1 MAAKTKPMSQIKQL
15 LQLQAHKQSIRF
27 IARSLSLSRN
37 TVKNYLLK
45 AAAFPVSIDDLLEL
59 SDPALEAMFHAG
71 SPAYKEDK
79 KRYDYFKARIDY
91 YLLELRKPGVT
102 RHLLWQE
109 YISTQV
115 EGFRY
120 TQFCFHLKQQS
131 KASNPSM
138 ILTHV
143 AGEKLFVD
151 FAGTKLSYV
160 DMNTGDTIE
169 CQVFV
174 ACLPYSDYSFA
185 MAVRSQCVEDF
196 LYALSCC
203 LQSFGGAPQ
212 MIVSDNLKSAV
223 IKANRY
229 EPELNRCMEDFANHY
244 GCTVVP
250 TRAIHPKDKALV
262 ENQVKLIYQRVYAK
276 LRNITFTSFSALNE
290 GISEKV
296 LDHNQTRMQLKPY
309 CREERFLS
317 DERHLLAPLPLQ
329 TYEIKY
335 YKEYKVAKNNHI
347 QLSQDKHYYSV
358 PYIYIGTQ
366 VKVIYTRTMV
376 RIYAGGNQI
385 AVHSRDK
392 SMGRY
397 TTDRE
402 HLCSAHNHY
411 NDRSPAYYV
420 NKAKRKSQ
428 IFGGFVELLFMQGKH
443 PEQLYRSCDGLL
455 VLCQKTELADFEKA
469 CQIAIDNQQLTYT
482 FVKKVI
488 ENKMTK
494 QTDADLSIQQKVL
507 PAHENI
513 RGKAYYIQTI
523 LNFNNNESNSTTIN

>member
-15 LQLQAHKQSIRF
+15 LQLHAQKQSIRF
-27 IARSLSLSRN
+27 IARSLLLSRN

-45 AAAFPVSIDDLLEL
+45 AADFPVSIDDLLDL

-91 YLLELRKPGVT
+91 FFLELRKPGVT

-115 EGFRY
+115 GGFSY

-131 KASNPSM
+131 KASSPSM
-138 ILTHV
+138 ILTHI

-151 FAGTKLSYV
+151 FAGKRLSYV
-160 DMNTGDTIE
+160 DLSTGEIIE

-185 MAVRSQCVEDF
+185 MAVTSQCVEDF
-196 LYALSCC
+196 LYAMSKC
-203 LQSFGGAPQ
+203 LESFGGVPQ

-229 EPELNRCMEDFANHY
+229 EPELNRSMEDFANHY

-276 LRNITFTSFSALNE
+276 LRNITFTSLPELNQA
-290 GISEKV
+290 IAEKV
-296 LDHNQTRMQLKPY
+296 LEHNQTRMQLKPY

-317 DERHLLAPLPLQ
+317 DERHLLKPLPDQ
-329 TYEIKY
+329 DYEIKY
-335 YKEYKVAKNNHI
+335 YREYKVAKNNHI
-347 QLSQDKHYYSV
+347 QLSEDKHYYSV

-376 RIYAGGNQI
+376 RIYASGNQI
-385 AVHSRDK
+385 AVHPRDK

-397 TTDRE
+397 STERD

-411 NDRSPAYYV
+411 NDRSPVYYV
-420 NKAKRKSQ
+420 NKAKEKSPV
-428 IFGGFVELLFMQGKH
+428 FGGFVELLFMQNKH

-455 VLCQKTELADFEKA
+455 VLCKKTPLDDFEKA
-469 CQIAIDNQQLTYT
+469 CQMAIDNQQLTYM

-494 QTDADLSIQQKVL
+494 QTDNDILAGQKAL
-507 PAHENI
+507 PSHENI
-513 RGKAYYIQTI
+513 RGREYYVQTI
-523 LNFNNNESNSTTIN
+523 LNFNNNESNSSTIS

>member
-15 LQLQAHKQSIRF
+15 LQLHEQKQSIRF

-45 AAAFPVSIDDLLEL
+45 AADFPLSIADLLEL

-91 YLLELRKPGVT
+91 FFQELKKPGVT

-109 YISTQV
+109 YQSTQPG
-115 EGFRY
+115 GFSY
-120 TQFCFHLKQQS
+120 TQFCFHLNQQS
-131 KASNPSM
+131 KASSPSM
-138 ILTHV
+138 ILTHI
-143 AGEKLFVD
+143 AGEKVFVD
-151 FAGTKLSYV
+151 FAGKRLSYV
-160 DMNTGDTIE
+160 DMRTGEIVE

-185 MAVRSQCVEDF
+185 LAVRSQCVGDF
-196 LYALSCC
+196 LYAMSKC
-203 LQSFGGAPQ
+203 LQSFGGVPQ

-229 EPELNRCMEDFANHY
+229 EPELNRCMEDFANHF
-244 GCTVVP
+244 GCTVIP

-276 LRNITFTSFSALNE
+276 LRNITFTSLNDLNQA
-290 GISEKV
+290 IMEKV
-296 LDHNQTRMQLKPY
+296 LEHNQTRMQLKPY

-317 DERHLLAPLPLQ
+317 DERHLLKPLPEQ
-329 TYEIKY
+329 GYEIKY
-335 YKEYKVAKNNHI
+335 YRDYKVAKNNHI
-347 QLSQDKHYYSV
+347 QLSEDKHYYSV
-358 PYIYIGTQ
+358 PYTHIGTM

-385 AVHSRDK
+385 AVHQRDK

-397 TTDRE
+397 STERE

-420 NKAKRKSQ
+420 DKAKQKSA
-428 IFGGFVELLFMQGKH
+428 IFGGFVESLFMQNKH
-443 PEQLYRSCDGLL
+443 AEQLYRTCDGLL
-455 VLCQKTELADFEKA
+455 ILCQKTELVHFEKA
-469 CQIAIDNQQLTYT
+469 CQMAIDYQKLTYT
-482 FVKKVI
+482 FIKKVI
-488 ENKMTK
+488 ENNMTK
-494 QTDADLSIQQKVL
+494 QTDEDLLASKKAL

-513 RGKAYYIQTI
+513 RGKEYYTQAT
-523 LNFNNNESNSTTIN
+523 LNFDNNESNSATIS

>member
-1 MAAKTKPMSQIKQL
+1 MSQIKQL
-15 LQLQAHKQSIRF
+15 LHLHAQKQSNRF

-37 TVKNYLLK
+37 TVKSYLLK
-45 AAAFPVSIDDLLEL
+45 AADFPHSLDALLEL
-59 SDPALEAMFHAG
+59 SDPELEAMFHAG
-71 SPAYKEDK
+71 SPAYKEDR
-79 KRYDYFKARIDY
+79 KRYDYFKGRIDY
-91 YLLELRKPGVT
+91 FFLELKKPGVT
-102 RHLLWQE
+102 RHLLWRE
-109 YISTQV
+109 YISTQSG
-115 EGFRY
+115 GFSY
-120 TQFCFHLKQQS
+120 TQFCFHLKQQL

-143 AGEKLFVD
+143 AGEKVFVD
-151 FAGTKLSYV
+151 FAGKKLSYI
-160 DMNTGDTIE
+160 DMSTGEVIE

-203 LQSFGGAPQ
+203 LQSFGGVPQ

-262 ENQVKLIYQRVYAK
+262 ENQVKLIYQRVFAMI
-276 LRNITFTSFSALNE
+276 RNIIFHSLGQLNDA
-290 GISEKV
+290 ISQKV
-296 LDHNQTRMQLKPY
+296 LNHNQTRMQLKPY

-317 DERHLLAPLPLQ
+317 DELHLLKPLPEQ
-329 TYEIKY
+329 VYEIKY
-335 YKEYKVAKNNHI
+335 YRDYKVANNNHI
-347 QLSQDKHYYSV
+347 QLSEDKHYYSV

-366 VKVIYTRTMV
+366 VKVIYTRSMV
-376 RIYAGGNQI
+376 RIYAEGIQI

-397 TTDRE
+397 STDRE

-411 NDRSPAYYV
+411 NDRSPTYYV
-420 NKAKRKSQ
+420 NKAKQESLV
-428 IFGGFVELLFMQGKH
+428 FGGFIELLFMQGKH

-455 VLCQKTELADFEKA
+455 MLCKKTELADFEKA
-469 CQIAIDNQQLTYT
+469 CQMAIRNEQLTYS
-482 FVKKVI
+482 FVKNVI

-494 QTDADLSIQQKVL
+494 QTDQDLSTNIKPL
-507 PAHENI
+507 PTHKNV
-513 RGKAYYIQTI
+513 RGKEYYVQTI
-523 LNFNNNESNSTTIN
+523 LNFENNESNSATIS